1 MSIEQRVKTTVEGTV
16 ERFGKFT
23 SNMWMYEDKEIHSHE
38 DLDPL
43 CSDIVYCITYT
54 DGSLYIGKKTVR
66 SMSVLPILKTRTRDD
81 GTLITRHVLRD
92 EDGKIITSKTARK
105 AARARGLKATAELY
119 EEVFTDKPFLK
130 YEGSSAETEG
140 YDIARKDIIYQC
152 AGKKT
157 ATYLEAMLLFN
168 ENAIFDDQYLN
179 SNILGT
185 MFDNSLDDL
194 IETKGTE

>member
-1 MSIEQRVKTTVEGTV
+1 
-16 ERFGKFT
+16 
-23 SNMWMYEDKEIHSHE
+23 MWIYEDKEIHSHD

-66 SMSVLPILKTRTRDD
+66 SHSVLPTRKTKGRLNAR
-81 GTLITRHVLRD
+81 LITRHVLRD
-92 EDGKIITSKTARK
+92 EDGKIITSKAARK
-105 AARARGLKATAELY
+105 AARARGLKAKAEFY

-140 YDIARKDIIYQC
+140 YEIARKDIIYQC

-194 IETKGTE
+194 IETKEK